1 MSKSG
6 ITLNRHLWQQHKE
19 SKIEL
24 DLLMLLEQM
33 AFAGKILAQEIS
45 RAALVGHLG
54 LAGEQNAT
62 GDPQKKLDIYS
73 NQVVIDAFMDLGL
86 VAAIAS
92 EELDEVEFIDC
103 GQDSPYILCTDP
115 LDGSSNTDT
124 AGSLGTIFGIY
135 RRLSQGFCGTE
146 ADALRQGT
154 ELVASGY
161 ILYSTSTILV
171 FTSGESVNGF
181 TLDPNLGEFILSH
194 PEIRT
199 PAAGKVYSANLSYA
213 PEWHPNLHSYLD
225 YLNSGVD
232 HDQPSSLRYAGA
244 LVGDFHRC
252 LLQGGLYF
260 YPATNKQPQGKLRL
274 LYESAPL
281 ALIAEKAGGKASTGS
296 DRILDLQ
303 AESIHQRSPLAIGST
318 AAVSCYEQFLQTGK
332 PSSDSQNHDNS
343 NYRQHTQLVR

>member
-1 MSKSG
+1 MSNQG
-6 ITLNRHLWQQHKE
+6 ITLNRHLWQQYKE
-19 SKIEL
+19 AKIEL

-54 LAGEQNAT
+54 LAGEENAT
-62 GDPQKKLDIYS
+62 GDPQKKLDVYS

-103 GQDSPYILCTDP
+103 GKDSPYILCTDP

-135 RRLSQGFCGTE
+135 RRLSEGFCGTE

-171 FTSGESVNGF
+171 FTNGVSVNGF
-181 TLDPNLGEFILSH
+181 TLDPNIGEFILSH
-194 PEIRT
+194 PEMRI
-199 PAAGKVYSANLSYA
+199 PESGKIYSANLSYA
-213 PEWHPNLHSYLD
+213 SEWHPHLQAYLE
-225 YLNSGVD
+225 YLTSGTD
-232 HDQPSSLRYAGA
+232 SKQPSSLRYAGA

-260 YPATNKQPQGKLRL
+260 YPATNKQQQGKLRL

-281 ALIAEKAGGKASTGS
+281 ALIAETAGGSASTGQT
-296 DRILDLQ
+296 RILDLQ

-318 AAVSCYEQFLQTGK
+318 VAVSCYEQFLQTGK
-332 PSSDSQNHDNS
+332 PQSHTLNHDNS
-343 NYRQHTQLVR
+343 NYQQHPQLVR